1 MNMIER
7 ELMADWNA
15 TMYPS
20 PEPMEVVPETYSEQK
35 TEQMMA
41 DADIEMPVGFG
52 GVSAGEFARG
62 VADTSAGLL
71 KGAVQG
77 FVGLPGDLEEIGR
90 LLVNL
95 AGGDVSEEAYLATT
109 DDIKKILDRYAPLK
123 SEMGEREQMV
133 TETIGELASPG
144 GLFAGVKAATKR
156 GTAKKIAKR
165 GVAVS
170 GASATIKQSQQEP
183 N

>member
-1 MNMIER
+1 MIER
-7 ELMADWNA
+7 ELLANRSA
-15 TMYPS
+15 VLYPS
-20 PEPMEVVPETYSEQK
+20 PEPQPDRYSQEQTVQLAALVPADEQ
-35 TEQMMA
+35 
-41 DADIEMPVGFG
+41 PGFG
-52 GVSAGEFARG
+52 NVSLGQFTRG

-95 AGGDVSEEAYLATT
+95 AGGEVNEEAYLATT
-109 DDIKKILDRYAPLK
+109 NDIKKILDRYAPLK
-123 SEMGEREQMV
+123 AKMGESDQTIV
-133 TETIGELASPG
+133 ETIGEFASPG
-144 GLFAGVKAATKR
+144 GYFKGVKAATKSA
-156 GTAKKIAKR
+156 TARKVGKR
-165 GVAVS
+165 AVAAG

>member
-1 MNMIER
+1 MIER
-7 ELMADWNA
+7 ELIANRQA
-15 TMYPS
+15 VLYPS
-20 PEPMEVVPETYSEQK
+20 PEPQPDTYSGEQAA
-35 TEQMMA
+35 QMMGQIPA
-41 DADIEMPVGFG
+41 DEQPGFG
-52 GVSAGEFARG
+52 DVSLGQFTRG
-62 VADTSAGLL
+62 VADTSAGLV

-95 AGGDVSEEAYLATT
+95 AGGDVSEESYLATT

-123 SEMGEREQMV
+123 AKMEEGDQTIV
-133 TETIGELASPG
+133 ETIGELASPG
-144 GLFAGVKAATKR
+144 GYLKGVKAATKSA
-156 GTAKKIAKR
+156 TARKAGKR
-165 GVAVS
+165 AVAAG

>member
-1 MNMIER
+1 MIER
-7 ELMADWNA
+7 ELIANRQA
-15 TMYPS
+15 VLYPS
-20 PEPMEVVPETYSEQK
+20 PEPQPDTYSEEQAA
-35 TEQMMA
+35 QMMGQIPA
-41 DADIEMPVGFG
+41 DEQPGFG
-52 GVSAGEFARG
+52 DVSLGQFTRG
-62 VADTSAGLL
+62 VADTSASLL

-95 AGGDVSEEAYLATT
+95 AGGDVSEESYLATT

-123 SEMGEREQMV
+123 AKMEEGAQTTV
-133 TETIGELASPG
+133 ETIGELASPG
-144 GLFAGVKAATKR
+144 GYLKGVKAATKSA
-156 GTAKKIAKR
+156 TARKAGKR
-165 GVAVS
+165 AVAAG

>member
-1 MNMIER
+1 MIER
-7 ELMADWNA
+7 ELLANRKA
-15 TMYPS
+15 VLYPS
-20 PEPMEVVPETYSEQK
+20 PEPQPDRYSQEQAEQLEELVPADEQ
-35 TEQMMA
+35 
-41 DADIEMPVGFG
+41 PGFG
-52 GVSAGEFARG
+52 EVSLGQFTRG

-109 DDIKKILDRYAPLK
+109 DDIKRILDKYAPLK
-123 SEMGEREQMV
+123 AEMGEREQKV

-144 GLFAGVKAATKR
+144 GYLKGVKAATKSA
-156 GTAKKIAKR
+156 TARKASKR
-165 GVAVS
+165 VVAAG

-183 N
+183 K